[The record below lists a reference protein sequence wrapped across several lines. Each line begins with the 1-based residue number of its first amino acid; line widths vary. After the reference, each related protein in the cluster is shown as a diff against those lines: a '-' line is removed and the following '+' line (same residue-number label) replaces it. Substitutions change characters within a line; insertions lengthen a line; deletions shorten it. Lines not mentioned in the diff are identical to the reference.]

1 MTKHN
6 VIEYLNNKHP
16 ELILEIKKDDIDM
29 FAKLLKINMK
39 NKKEYHTQYV
49 YVKDSTLYFTDT
61 YRAFYLELNKRGE
74 CKGVRNVYSAKEIAE
89 LLDKATSIGIDVEGN
104 MLFQKGQDLY
114 IIDSLKD
121 VQLIELIKYKD
132 IEADSRVF
140 ILDFENTIRWKMATC
155 DTTLKEGIFR
165 QVKDDLYVVVDAD
178 SISIPIRVG
187 SFTKGELT
195 KDRTYNHKWLH
206 QILSVFKRNMV
217 LNFGKT
223 IYEPLVIDH
232 KNWTVA
238 MMGYRG

>member
-1 MTKHN
+1 MSNNKLEDVVVN
-6 VIEYLNNKHP
+6 VDELIELGLNKYLENSKNNIIESSQKIVDLLHVLEADEGFNLTDEEYLN
-16 ELILEIKKDDIDM
+16 I
-29 FAKLLKINMK
+29 
-39 NKKEYHTQYV
+39 
-49 YVKDSTLYFTDT
+49 
-61 YRAFYLELNKRGE
+61 
-74 CKGVRNVYSAKEIAE
+74 AKEIAE

-195 KDRTYNHKWLH
+195 KDRTYDHKWLH
-206 QILSVFKRNMV
+206 QILLVFKRNMV